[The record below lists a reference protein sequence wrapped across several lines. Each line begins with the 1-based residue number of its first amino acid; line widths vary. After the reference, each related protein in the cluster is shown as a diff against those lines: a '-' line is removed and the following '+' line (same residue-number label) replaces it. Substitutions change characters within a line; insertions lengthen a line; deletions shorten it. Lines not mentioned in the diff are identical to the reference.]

1 MGIINFFKNHF
12 FILMA
17 KFLKLP
23 VTNEQNQLISADG
36 ILIVEQATQT
46 TTTIAYA
53 AVAATGDII
62 TITHADVGAG
72 SEAMRDYI
80 QNQLVY
86 VHQRP
91 WWDVAPTLPTPTY
104 AISGIALA

>member
-1 MGIINFFKNHF
+1 
-12 FILMA
+12 MA

-36 ILIVEQATQT
+36 ILIMEQAST
-46 TTTIAYA
+46 TTVTIAYA

-62 TITHADVGAG
+62 TITHAADGAG
-72 SEAMRDYI
+72 GEVMRDWL
-80 QNQLVY
+80 QNQLIY

-91 WWDVAPTLPTPTY
+91 WWDVAPTLPTPPL